1 MRVVNKVVTEI
12 TEQNFND
19 EVLKS
24 DLLVFS
30 CFTAHWCH
38 SCYPTC
44 LIADELARQ
53 YEGKIKFIKV
63 DTEKCPE
70 ISARY
75 HVRALPS
82 IVIFQNSQV
91 EKVLPGYQEKA
102 SLRDLLD
109 ALVAGGEPA

>member
-1 MRVVNKVVTEI
+1 MASKVVTEI

-44 LIADELARQ
+44 FIANELAEKYR
-53 YEGKIKFIKV
+53 GKMKFVKV

-75 HVRALPS
+75 NVRALPS
-82 IVIFQNSQV
+82 IIIFQNSQV
-91 EKVLPGYQEKA
+91 EKVLPGYQEKT

-109 ALVAGGEPA
+109 ALVAGSEPS

>member
-1 MRVVNKVVTEI
+1 MANRVVTEI

-24 DLLVFS
+24 DLLVFT

-44 LIADELARQ
+44 LIANELAER
-53 YEGKIKFIKV
+53 YRGKIKFVKV
-63 DTEKCPE
+63 DTEKSPE

-75 HVRALPS
+75 RVRALPA
-82 IVIFQNSQV
+82 IIIFQDSQMV
-91 EKVLPGYQEKA
+91 KMLPGYQEKA
-102 SLRDLLD
+102 SLGDLLD
-109 ALVAGGEPA
+109 ALVAGSELA